1 MNQRFEVD
9 TIDSTM
15 KIPNEEIRYIYR
27 TTIREWFHEKKQTSN
42 YPIFYQDFLS
52 GNCSEIQK
60 FINSQLS
67 DSIRCY
73 DNAENFY
80 HGCLLGILGGI
91 PGYEIASN
99 KEHGDGRPDLLLKP
113 NQPEHPAVIIAV
125 KRVSVFKDMEHACLA
140 GLDQIEE
147 KQYAKSL
154 VNEGY
159 SQLLKYG
166 ICFCKKSCMV
176 RLPK

>member
-1 MNQRFEVD
+1 M
-9 TIDSTM
+9 
-15 KIPNEEIRYIYR
+15 
-27 TTIREWFHEKKQTSN
+27 
-42 YPIFYQDFLS
+42 S

-73 DNAENFY
+73 NNAENFY
-80 HGCLLGILGGI
+80 HGCLLGILGEI